1 MNRAIL
7 LGAATTAFLGTAAA
21 MLLVPR
27 TEASAPL
34 PSPAGSPASTPV
46 PQTELRFERQ
56 NPVPVGTVTSATIA
70 AAQSKGREIISLG
83 GGCFWC
89 IEDDL
94 RRTKGVFA
102 TEVGYQGGNTTNPTY
117 KLVGTGTTGHVEVV
131 KVEFDPK
138 VLPLDSLLRRF
149 FSVHNP
155 TQGDREGPDYGPQY
169 RSAVFFYS
177 PAQKQT
183 AQKVMA
189 DVEKGLGTRLT
200 TRLEEARTFWR
211 AEEYHQQYYQ
221 KQGIQKDGAE

>member
-7 LGAATTAFLGTAAA
+7 LGTATLAFLGTAAA
-21 MLLVPR
+21 MLFSPR
-27 TEASAPL
+27 SEAPEPTREAE
-34 PSPAGSPASTPV
+34 
-46 PQTELRFERQ
+46 PQARFERQ
-56 NPVPVGTVTSATIA
+56 NPVPVGTVTAATLV

-94 RRTKGVFA
+94 RRTKGVLA
-102 TEVGYQGGNTTNPTY
+102 TEVGYQGGSTTNPTY

-138 VLPLDSLLRRF
+138 ILPLDRLLRRF

-155 TQGDREGPDYGPQY
+155 TQGDREGPDFGPQY
-169 RSAVFFYS
+169 RSAVFYYS
-177 PAQKQT
+177 PAQRQA

-189 DVEKGLGTRLT
+189 DEEKRLGIRLT
-200 TRLEEARTFWR
+200 TRLEDARPFWR
-211 AEEYHQQYYQ
+211 AEEYHQQYYH